1 MMTLVISLVLAVLAI
16 TGALHALLSK
26 RDSKSALAWVAFCL
40 LLPLLGPVTYLIFG
54 INRTISKAQRT
65 YLVKTEED
73 AADIILE
80 PAGTQLRPLSLVGEK
95 VTGHGLRSCDDI
107 QVLENGEALYPAILA
122 AIDAARESVYCAT
135 YIFQNDETGSTFVAA
150 FSRAQE
156 RGVDVRIIIDGLGAI
171 AYWPRV
177 SRSLAKH
184 KLNFKHFN
192 PIRLFPPSLNIN
204 LRNHRKIL
212 VIDDHCAF
220 TGGQN
225 IGDRHLVDQV
235 ENTIPTRDLHFRLT
249 GKIVD
254 DLKHSFLRDWSHC
267 CGVTG
272 KTAYASANKNRDHSE
287 IWSRLIL
294 DGPNENL
301 DKLSELL
308 VGILSTAKTRIWI
321 MTPYFLPESDLVGA
335 LLGARLRGIDV
346 RILLPERANIYMAH
360 WAAQHGVQHILAK
373 GLKVFSQPAPF
384 IHTKALLI
392 DDNYAMIGS
401 ANLDPRSLRLN
412 FELGIEVFSEKFNR
426 KLSDYFQKQLDQSS
440 PLDREKLAT
449 RPIWMRIRNA
459 TAWLFSPYL

>member
-235 ENTIPTRDLHFRLT
+235 ENTIP
-249 GKIVD
+249 
-254 DLKHSFLRDWSHC
+254 
-267 CGVTG
+267 
-272 KTAYASANKNRDHSE
+272 
-287 IWSRLIL
+287 
-294 DGPNENL
+294 
-301 DKLSELL
+301 
-308 VGILSTAKTRIWI
+308 
-321 MTPYFLPESDLVGA
+321 
-335 LLGARLRGIDV
+335 
-346 RILLPERANIYMAH
+346 
-360 WAAQHGVQHILAK
+360 
-373 GLKVFSQPAPF
+373 
-384 IHTKALLI
+384 
-392 DDNYAMIGS
+392 
-401 ANLDPRSLRLN
+401 PR
-412 FELGIEVFSEKFNR
+412 
-426 KLSDYFQKQLDQSS
+426 
-440 PLDREKLAT
+440 
-449 RPIWMRIRNA
+449 
-459 TAWLFSPYL
+459 